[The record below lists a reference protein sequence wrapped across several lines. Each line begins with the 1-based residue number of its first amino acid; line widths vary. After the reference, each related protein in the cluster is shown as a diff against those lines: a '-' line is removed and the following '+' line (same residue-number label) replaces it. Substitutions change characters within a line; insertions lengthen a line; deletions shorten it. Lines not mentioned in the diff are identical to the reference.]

1 MLSFFLSS
9 SSSPSSWVIKY
20 QRLSVKL
27 ILFILL
33 WRLRGCRDF
42 GSVGTCPDLALS
54 ITSMT
59 RQLFAWNNPL
69 VWRSIKERY
78 WKDKVGGEK
87 FTRSIIIE
95 LFRPRQHSLDCIIST
110 DETIEGPDFEDSI
123 GRWKGKIGRNAQH
136 PKGFE
141 RTTSGLQL
149 QLLRHRVALGHYI
162 TSKALSSSPFP

>member
-78 WKDKVGGEK
+78 WTDKVGGEK
-87 FTRSIIIE
+87 FTRSIIIK
-95 LFRPRQHSLDCIIST
+95 LVSPQAAQLGLHHKYRWNYWRTWFRRFH
-110 DETIEGPDFEDSI
+110 IEMLGS
-123 GRWKGKIGRNAQH
+123 WKEKIGRKPSTQKDSNAQ
-136 PKGFE
+136 PLDWSFNGCA
-141 RTTSGLQL
+141 TT
-149 QLLRHRVALGHYI
+149 
-162 TSKALSSSPFP
+162 TTE

>member
-42 GSVGTCPDLALS
+42 GSVGTCPDLAFS

-87 FTRSIIIE
+87 FTRSIIIKLVSPQAAQLGLHHKYRWNYWRTWFRRLHWE
-95 LFRPRQHSLDCIIST
+95 LERKNRKKRP
-110 DETIEGPDFEDSI
+110 
-123 GRWKGKIGRNAQH
+123 
-136 PKGFE
+136 
-141 RTTSGLQL
+141 
-149 QLLRHRVALGHYI
+149 
-162 TSKALSSSPFP
+162 TSKRIRTHHLRITASTAAPQSSARTLHHI